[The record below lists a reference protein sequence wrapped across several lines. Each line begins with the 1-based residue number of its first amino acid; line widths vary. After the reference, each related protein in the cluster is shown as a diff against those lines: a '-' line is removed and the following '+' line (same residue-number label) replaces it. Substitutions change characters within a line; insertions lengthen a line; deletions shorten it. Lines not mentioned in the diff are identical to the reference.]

1 MTSPRVPPPGLI
13 DHAPRQAL
21 VLQADFPDRSAT
33 LQGYGIRRTDAWA
46 ELREHARMAPPSTV
60 VLVRMH
66 GDANEAEVLAGLIH
80 ETPSVPVVAAMEF
93 GRMDAGRVR
102 AVVAAGVAEIVNLD
116 GVRGLEA
123 IVPTLRRA
131 HAQPLKRRMEARLPA
146 WMPADAR
153 TLLRAAAETV
163 VDRGGRDVFAGIFGL
178 YARTLSARC
187 VDLQLPAPRQLLGW
201 MRVLLA
207 LTVLE
212 EAGRTVMNVAL
223 SCGYNDNSSL
233 KRAIENVVGTPAS
246 GSIRDQRFEP
256 AFDAFLEELR
266 ALRHGTPVRR
276 TGAAA

>member
-13 DHAPRQAL
+13 DHAPRD
-21 VLQADFPDRSAT
+21 VLLLRSDFPDHAGT
-33 LQGYGIRRTDAWA
+33 LQGYALRPADAWA
-46 ELREHARMAPPSTV
+46 DLREHARTAPPSSV

-66 GDANEAEVLAGLIH
+66 GESKEAEALAGLIH
-80 ETPSVPVVAAMEF
+80 ETPSVPVVAAVEF
-93 GRMDAGRVR
+93 GRMDAGQVR
-102 AVVAAGVAEIVNLD
+102 SVVATGVAEIVNLD

-131 HAQPLKRRMEARLPA
+131 HAQPLKRRMEARLPV

-163 VDRGGRDVFAGIFGL
+163 VDGGGRDVFAGIFGV

-187 VDLQLPAPRQLLGW
+187 TDLHLPAPRQLLGW

-223 SCGYNDNSSL
+223 SCGYNDNSAL
-233 KRAIENVVGTPAS
+233 KRAIENFVGTPAAA
-246 GSIRDQRFEP
+246 SIRDQRFEP

-266 ALRHGTPVRR
+266 ALRHARPARR

>member
-1 MTSPRVPPPGLI
+1 
-13 DHAPRQAL
+13 
-21 VLQADFPDRSAT
+21 
-33 LQGYGIRRTDAWA
+33 
-46 ELREHARMAPPSTV
+46 
-60 VLVRMH
+60 
-66 GDANEAEVLAGLIH
+66 
-80 ETPSVPVVAAMEF
+80 
-93 GRMDAGRVR
+93 MDAGRVR
-102 AVVAAGVAEIVNLD
+102 AVVAAGVAEVVNLD

-131 HAQPLKRRMEARLPA
+131 HAQPLKRRMEARLPV
-146 WMPADAR
+146 WMPAEAR

-163 VDRGGRDVFAGIFGL
+163 VDRGGRDVFAGIFGV

-187 VDLQLPAPRQLLGW
+187 VDLDLPVPRQLLGW

-223 SCGYNDNSSL
+223 SCGYNDNSAL
-233 KRAIENVVGTPAS
+233 KRAIENLVGTPAS

-266 ALRHGTPVRR
+266 ALRHGSPARR

>member
-1 MTSPRVPPPGLI
+1 MTSLRVPPLGLI
-13 DHAPRQAL
+13 EHVPRDIL
-21 VLQADFPDRSAT
+21 LLQSDFPEPPGT
-33 LQGYGIRRTDAWA
+33 MPGYDIRPADAWA
-46 ELREHARMAPPSTV
+46 ELREHVRTAPPSSV
-60 VLVRMH
+60 VLVRML
-66 GDANEAEVLAGLIH
+66 GTPDEVAQLKDLIH
-80 ETPSVPVVAAMEF
+80 DTPSVPVVAAMEF

-131 HAQPLKRRMEARLPA
+131 HAQPLKRRMEARLPV

-163 VDRGGRDVFAGIFGL
+163 VDRGGRDVFAGIFGV

-187 VDLQLPAPRQLLGW
+187 TDRQLPAPRQLLGW

-207 LTVLE
+207 LSVLE

-223 SCGYNDNSSL
+223 SCGYNDNSAL
-233 KRAIENVVGTPAS
+233 KRAIENFVGTPAS
-246 GSIRDQRFEP
+246 ASIRDQRFEP

-266 ALRHGTPVRR
+266 GLRHGTSARR